1 MSGDVFGN
9 GMLCSEH
16 IRLLA
21 AFNHAHVF
29 LDPNPD
35 PAASFAE
42 RRRLFTL
49 GRSSWSDYDPA
60 VISPGGGVHARSL
73 KSIPITPEVKQALG
87 IEADRLSPSELIHQL
102 LGAPADLLFNGGIGT
117 YVKAAGETQAQAG
130 DRANDA
136 VRIDGEQV
144 RCRVVGEGGNL
155 GFTQGGRIAY
165 ALSGGPDGAG
175 GRINTDAIDNVA
187 GVNCSDHEVNIKILL
202 GEVISEGEMT
212 DDERNALL
220 VQMTDAVSA
229 QVIYGSYIQT
239 QALSVAG
246 VQSVSMLDVHARLI
260 RRLEQVTGLDRE
272 LESLPSE
279 KTIAA
284 RRNDRRGLVA
294 PELATLMA
302 YGKIFLYTELVE
314 SDLPEDPYLVRD
326 LERYFPAPL
335 PERFAAHIG
344 HHRLR
349 RELIATIVANQLV
362 DRAGMTFAF
371 RLAEETGA
379 VAPQLARA
387 YAVARDVYE
396 MRSFW
401 DAVEALDNR
410 IEAGTQLSML
420 IEARRLVERAA
431 RWVVRADP
439 RAGIDVTAMTDRFAP
454 GAKLLA
460 SALPDVLSGLNL
472 EQFTERRAD
481 LEADGVPPELAHR
494 VASMQSL
501 LAVFDIVVDAG
512 LTGSEQP
519 VVTEIY
525 FGIGSRLGLDWLRDR
540 ILELPRT
547 DRWQSLARAAL
558 RDDLYRLHRSLTREI
573 LLSAAEFGA
582 QDPVDD
588 WLERNAAGVQRAD
601 SVLADVKASREYDTT
616 TLPVVLRELRT
627 LVAEAGQLT

>member
-1 MSGDVFGN
+1 
-9 GMLCSEH
+9 
-16 IRLLA
+16 
-21 AFNHAHVF
+21 
-29 LDPNPD
+29 
-35 PAASFAE
+35 
-42 RRRLFTL
+42 
-49 GRSSWSDYDPA
+49 
-60 VISPGGGVHARSL
+60 
-73 KSIPITPEVKQALG
+73 
-87 IEADRLSPSELIHQL
+87 
-102 LGAPADLLFNGGIGT
+102 
-117 YVKAAGETQAQAG
+117 
-130 DRANDA
+130 
-136 VRIDGEQV
+136 
-144 RCRVVGEGGNL
+144 
-155 GFTQGGRIAY
+155 
-165 ALSGGPDGAG
+165 
-175 GRINTDAIDNVA
+175 
-187 GVNCSDHEVNIKILL
+187 
-202 GEVISEGEMT
+202 
-212 DDERNALL
+212 
-220 VQMTDAVSA
+220 
-229 QVIYGSYIQT
+229 
-239 QALSVAG
+239 
-246 VQSVSMLDVHARLI
+246 
-260 RRLEQVTGLDRE
+260 
-272 LESLPSE
+272 
-279 KTIAA
+279 
-284 RRNDRRGLVA
+284 
-294 PELATLMA
+294 
-302 YGKIFLYTELVE
+302 
-314 SDLPEDPYLVRD
+314 
-326 LERYFPAPL
+326 
-335 PERFAAHIG
+335 
-344 HHRLR
+344 LR